1 MAIQIYAKV
10 FEFTHFT
17 IVAFLT
23 GAAKLVVA
31 GSVVLTFFV
40 EARVLL
46 LRFTIGAEVSF
57 IALATQFIVTG
68 AVARASIFIRGAGGH
83 GLVAT
88 LTEETGV
95 CTVATPRS
103 TGGAVEAIV
112 RHIIANVGGCLLS
125 LAGIATEAWETLT
138 AINRMASAVV
148 TAIAV

>member
-1 MAIQIYAKV
+1 MLRFK
-10 FEFTHFT
+10 FT
-17 IVAFLT
+17 I
-23 GAAKLVVA
+23 
-31 GSVVLTFFV
+31 
-40 EARVLL
+40 R
-46 LRFTIGAEVSF
+46 AEVSV
-57 IALATQFIVTG
+57 IALATQFIVAGT
-68 AVARASIFIRGAGGH
+68 VVRASIFIRGARGG

-95 CTVATPRS
+95 CTVATLRI

-148 TAIAV
+148 IAIAV